1 MIFPESLSKVTN
13 FLRQANS
20 NQFLKE
26 YFDKKRESIKIIQK
40 ELEIFKEKSRKIYRS
55 MSSKNIKSK
64 S

>member
-55 MSSKNIKSK
+55 MSSKNIKRK